1 MKRLVAVALLVLS
14 FSAGVSAGPFD
25 RGPYS
30 GAPDA
35 ESIVICWTGSP
46 PMAGKVEIASAAAY
60 AKSATFERAIAV
72 PVPSSD
78 RAGTEVR
85 IDDLAQATAY
95 VYRATVQSGSETYV
109 SPMGRFRTSPAAG
122 DPVRFAVVS
131 DTQWQ
136 WEGENRLAALGAAV
150 AADASTSPFDFVLHA
165 GDLVESPAGD
175 YWDHWFSSFEPML
188 LAAPFIPVLGNHEKN
203 SRSYY
208 DAFPHPPGAGQN
220 DERWWALHWGDVV
233 VVGLDTSASR
243 ADRILEQQAWAEKEL
258 SGPERHK
265 FVIFHHPVYSSDAYH
280 GSGYGYET
288 IYHPIFVE
296 TGVDLVLNGHAH
308 NYERIVR
315 DDITYLVLGGGGAVP
330 RGLAPKHVDG
340 SIVAVEGRNFYAR
353 VSTARKGISVDVVSV
368 AEASETSFTLT
379 SNQLLDSFFLP
390 CEPERPSI
398 PWATLAALAALVGV
412 LLWAVIRSHR

>member
-1 MKRLVAVALLVLS
+1 MRRLVGAGLLVVSLGVAVL
-14 FSAGVSAGPFD
+14 AGAFD

-30 GAPDA
+30 GAPAAD
-35 ESIVICWTGSP
+35 SIVICWTGTP

-60 AKSATFERAIAV
+60 AKSAAFERAIDV

-78 RAGTEVR
+78 RAGTEVLV
-85 IDDLAQATAY
+85 DDLAQATSY

-109 SPMGRFRTSPAAG
+109 SPVGRFRTAPAAG
-122 DPVRFAVVS
+122 DPVRFAVLS
-131 DTQWQ
+131 DTQQQ
-136 WEGENRLAALGAAV
+136 WEGENRLAAIGAAV
-150 AADASTSPFDFVLHA
+150 ASDASTSPFDFVLHA

-175 YWDHWFSSFEPML
+175 YWDYWFSSFEPML

-208 DAFPHPPGAGQN
+208 DAFSHPPGAGQN

-243 ADRILEQQAWAEKEL
+243 ADRILEQQAYAEKEL

-280 GSGYGYET
+280 GSGYGYEK
-288 IYHPIFVE
+288 IYHPIFAKA
-296 TGVDLVLNGHAH
+296 GVDVVLNGHAH
-308 NYERIVR
+308 NYERIEK
-315 DDITYLVLGGGGAVP
+315 DGITYLVLGGGGAVP
-330 RGLAPKHVDG
+330 RGLAPKRVDG

-368 AEASETSFTLT
+368 AEASETTFALT
-379 SNQLLDSFFLP
+379 SSELLDSFFLP
-390 CEPERPSI
+390 CEPERRV
-398 PWATLAALAALVGV
+398 PWATLAALAALVGI
-412 LLWAVIRSHR
+412 LLWAVIRGNR